1 MSRDFSIGTDIAA
14 PPSRV
19 WDVLSDIERWHE
31 WTESVTSA
39 KRLDTGPL
47 VVGSKVILCQP
58 KLPPAEYTVTA
69 LEDGKGFAF
78 ETRSPGA
85 LVVGNHRIEPAN
97 GGSRVTLSLKFS
109 GLIGPTTAFMMRKM
123 INRYLEMDAAG
134 LKKRC
139 EAKL

>member
-1 MSRDFSIGTDIAA
+1 MPRDFSITIDIVA

-19 WDVLSDIERWHE
+19 WAVLSDIERWHE

-47 VVGSKVILCQP
+47 AVGSKLILCQP

-69 LEDGKGFAF
+69 LDEGKGFAL

-85 LVVGNHRIEPAN
+85 VVVGNQWVEPVD
-97 GGSRVTLSLKFS
+97 GGSRVTLSLQFS
-109 GLIGPTTAFMMRKM
+109 GLIGPTTAFIMRGM

-134 LKKRC
+134 LKTRC
-139 EAKL
+139 ESS